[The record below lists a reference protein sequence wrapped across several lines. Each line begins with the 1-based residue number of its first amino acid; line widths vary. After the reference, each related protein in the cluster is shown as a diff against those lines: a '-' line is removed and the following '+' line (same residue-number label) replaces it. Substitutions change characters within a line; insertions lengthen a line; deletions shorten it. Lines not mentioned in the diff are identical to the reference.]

1 MRPLKLLL
9 AFIVAFAAVSVWIWM
24 PKDLEGKLP
33 ENLPKEAVIADGI
46 VVESKEAL
54 FDNGKGYVIVVRSS
68 MGFDETIKAIEDEF
82 ESKGMEFEKNGPS
95 GSEERFASF
104 DAKIG
109 DRHEA
114 IEVIGNSSGVIV
126 NHAVH
131 MLEWFMK

>member
-1 MRPLKLLL
+1 MRPMKLLL
-9 AFIVAFAAVSVWIWM
+9 AFIIAFAAVSVWIWM

-33 ENLPKEAVIADGI
+33 ENLPKEAVIADWI

-68 MGFDETIKAIEDEF
+68 MGFDETIKAIEAEF
-82 ESKGMEFEKNGPS
+82 EAKGIEFEINGPS
-95 GSEERFASF
+95 GSSERFVSY

-109 DRHEA
+109 DRHES

-131 MLEWFMK
+131 MLQWFIR